1 MEPSYQIWI
10 WPTRL
15 MPSWRTFLDLIQ
27 GFVSIDL
34 SDIASSQFNEDQMV
48 ESLIGGCQC
57 DVKS

>member
-1 MEPSYQIWI
+1 MNKP
-10 WPTRL
+10 
-15 MPSWRTFLDLIQ
+15 Q

-48 ESLIGGCQC
+48 ESLIGGRQC